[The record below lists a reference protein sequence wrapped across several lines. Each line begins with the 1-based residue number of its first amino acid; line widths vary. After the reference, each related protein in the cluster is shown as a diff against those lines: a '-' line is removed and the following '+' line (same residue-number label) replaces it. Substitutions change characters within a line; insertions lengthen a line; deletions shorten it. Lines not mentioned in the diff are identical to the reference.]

1 MGLYLRPAS
10 LDIALDALRERA
22 LTIVA
27 GGTDHYPA
35 RIGRP
40 LAEDVLDITAVRGL
54 RGIEERPDH
63 WRLGATTTWTDV
75 IDAGLPPLFDGL
87 VLAAREVGGVQIQ
100 NAGTVCGNVCNAS
113 PAADGVPALIAL
125 DARVELASANGIS
138 NVPLEDFILGNRRTR
153 RAPDQLVTALIVPK
167 PAGRAAGH
175 FLKFGARKYLVI
187 SIVMAAASIS
197 VDGSNRV
204 QHARVVVGACSP
216 VARRLPELEDALLG
230 RSADAALGD
239 IVDAHHLAPLAPID
253 DVRATRDYRLD
264 AALTLVRRL
273 LDQLGEKL

>member
-1 MGLYLRPAS
+1 MGLYLRPAT
-10 LDIALDALRERA
+10 LDTALDALRERA

-35 RIGRP
+35 RVGRP
-40 LAEDVLDITAVRGL
+40 LAEDVLDITAVHGL
-54 RGIEERPDH
+54 RGIEERPEH
-63 WRLGATTTWTDV
+63 WRLGAMTTWTDV

-125 DARVELASANGIS
+125 DARVELASVHGVS
-138 NVPLEDFILGNRRTR
+138 VVPLEDFILGNRHTR

-167 PAGRAAGH
+167 PAGRTAGH

-187 SIVMAAASIS
+187 SIVMAAATIS
-197 VDGSNRV
+197 VDGANRV
-204 QHARVVVGACSP
+204 RHARVAVGACSP
-216 VARRLPELEDALLG
+216 VARRLPALEDALLG
-230 RSADAALGD
+230 RPADATLGD
-239 IVDAHHLAPLAPID
+239 TVDANHLSSLAPID
-253 DVRATRDYRLD
+253 DVRGSRAFRLD
-264 AALTLVRRL
+264 AALTLMRRL